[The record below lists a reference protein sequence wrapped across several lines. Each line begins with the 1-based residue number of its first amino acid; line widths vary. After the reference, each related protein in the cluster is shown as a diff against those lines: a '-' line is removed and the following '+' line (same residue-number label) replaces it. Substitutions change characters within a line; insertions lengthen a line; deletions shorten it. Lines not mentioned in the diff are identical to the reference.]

1 MLIATPALSPETRR
15 GRQAASRRT
24 NAMYRIT
31 DEPLF
36 RIVLGLIGT
45 MLSAGITLGI
55 LNSSPVL

>member
-1 MLIATPALSPETRR
+1 
-15 GRQAASRRT
+15 
-24 NAMYRIT
+24 MYRIT